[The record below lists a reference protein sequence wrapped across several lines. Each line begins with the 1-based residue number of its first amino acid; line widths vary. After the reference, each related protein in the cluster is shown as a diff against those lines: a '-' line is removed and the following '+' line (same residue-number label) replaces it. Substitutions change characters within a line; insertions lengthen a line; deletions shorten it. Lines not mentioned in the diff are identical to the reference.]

1 MNPAIVIA
9 LLAGAAVVAVAAS
22 SPSIP
27 SKSEP
32 SLVDQAEA
40 MVTIF
45 KYYQKGAGW
54 LTQEEFENLGRLNAQ
69 AKGITYQ
76 TQEEYELAIHDGE
89 GNNLKNTP
97 HWEFYYAAIGM
108 YWRNYY
114 LPPNY
119 EWVEGK
125 ADMFTAWSITP
136 TVKEFLDSDRKHPP
150 RSTLRLE
157 CTYRYVGG
165 LGTPEGE
172 GPCGKGKY
180 WDVFYRV
187 VGSLDDPKAGTV
199 YGTSDLMA
207 IGEGIV
213 EDFKGAVPAVL
224 RAIASVAS
232 NYPGIGTAIAAG
244 ATFLAEVGSGASL
257 DEAALAA
264 GRAAIPSALTGA
276 YDIGVGLATKGELD
290 AAEALKVAMA
300 MAISQGVINGDVLE
314 QFETIKQ
321 AYNDYQEVKGTT
333 LVMQGALELAT

>member
-22 SPSIP
+22 SPSAP
-27 SKSEP
+27 SNAAP
-32 SLVDQAEA
+32 SLVEQADA

-45 KYYQKGAGW
+45 QYYEKGAGW
-54 LTQEEFENLGRLNAQ
+54 LTNEEFEHLGRLNAQ
-69 AKGITYQ
+69 AKGI
-76 TQEEYELAIHDGE
+76 EYMTADQYADMIHDGE
-89 GNNLKNTP
+89 GKNLHDTP
-97 HWEFYYAAIGM
+97 NWEFYWAAIGM
-108 YWRNYY
+108 WWRNYY

-125 ADMFTAWSITP
+125 ADMFTAWSIKP
-136 TVKEFLDSDRKHPP
+136 TVQEFIKSDRKHPP
-150 RSTLRLE
+150 RADIRLQCTLR
-157 CTYRYVGG
+157 YAGG

-180 WDVFYRV
+180 WDIFYRV
-187 VGSLDDPKAGTV
+187 VGTLDDPKAGTV

-213 EDFKGAVPAVL
+213 DDFKGAVPAVL

-257 DEAALAA
+257 EDAALAS
-264 GRAAIPSALTGA
+264 GRAAVPSALTGA

-290 AAEALKVAMA
+290 AGEALKVAMA

-333 LVMQGALELAT
+333 LVMQGALELAV